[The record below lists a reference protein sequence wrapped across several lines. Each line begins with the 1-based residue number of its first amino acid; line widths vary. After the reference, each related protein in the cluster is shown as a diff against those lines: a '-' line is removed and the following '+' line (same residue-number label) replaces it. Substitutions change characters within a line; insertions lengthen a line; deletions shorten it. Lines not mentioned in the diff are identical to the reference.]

1 MAGPDH
7 LISKMEKALRLSGNT
22 HTVSDVFNALR
33 EGHMQAFWNE
43 TSVVIT
49 EVANTPRRK
58 FVSVF
63 LVAGDLDGVMGLH
76 NQIADWAKSNRYD
89 FARIVVRPGFVK
101 LLERNGWK
109 KRQIMMELDL
119 HGWWW
124 TKHCNEQDRATPVA

>member
-1 MAGPDH
+1 MAGPDR

-33 EGHMQAFWNE
+33 EGYMQAFWNE

-76 NQIADWAKSNRYD
+76 DRVRDWALSNEYD
-89 FARIVVRPGFVK
+89 FSRIIVRPGFAK
-101 LLERNGWK
+101 LLEQRGWK
-109 KRQIMMELDL
+109 KRQVVMELEL
-119 HGWWW
+119 HGRRN
-124 TKHCNEQDRATPVA
+124 TKDTDDHQQD